1 MAIDIQIPESD
12 WFRDWVNKENQK
24 RSEEAQIQLDL
35 PLPEPLPA
43 LVEDKP
49 TLDRGVYNDAL
60 ESSITDALESTEVK
74 AIIFRF

>member
-1 MAIDIQIPESD
+1 MAIDIQIPED

-24 RSEEAQIQLDL
+24 REEVQIQLEL

-49 TLDRGVYNDAL
+49 VLDRGVYNDVL
-60 ESSITDALESTEVK
+60 ESSITDALGSTEVK
-74 AIIFRF
+74 SIIFRF